1 MTEIEY
7 PVFLS
12 KIAKGVDK
20 VEGGSQKNLAKVI
33 SQVIREDKLEKK
45 VIGLEG
51 EWGSGKSNL
60 IKIIQSQLGEN
71 YHTFIFDSW
80 GSKEDLTR
88 KSFLE
93 QLIDELFLKEFLTK
107 KEKWKD
113 LKNRLLSNTSTTH
126 TQKYPQIKS
135 YWLILSLAIISFTF
149 LSSSYENIIKDYDL
163 LKDVDFGVWKPI
175 LWIYII
181 PLGLSVWGFCLSLIE
196 YNKEREKNAKKEE
209 IDKDSKWVTLGK
221 MFYWFNGSEINSEEV
236 QNIIEDEPS
245 VKQFREY
252 FKNIEEEIIN
262 KGKLILVFDNLD
274 RLENDKIKALWSS
287 IHTFFAEDKYTFDSW
302 VIIPYDKAKLEA
314 HLDKGY
320 HGFISKTFSV
330 NFRITPPVVT
340 QWEAFLNQ
348 SLEDAFGKKLIE
360 NDEKE
365 YVIKLFDILSSHETI
380 KPRQIINYINNLV
393 SMYKEW
399 QDDIINKN
407 IKFRYISLFV
417 LTKDKILENPNNSI
431 LDRSYLGNSEVLF
444 VDDEDLD
451 TSISMITFGVKN
463 ELADEVLLD
472 RQLKSALREGNENI
486 IKSSLKHRAFE
497 KYFFQANKIIPL
509 NEKHNGL
516 VKIYNIIKDVFSDN
530 MMKKFWDDF
539 GKELIFVD
547 GQFYE
552 LNDNH
557 KAILINTNKNI
568 GKNILNELIR
578 NLKINFNTNDVQNK
592 YFSQLLEIEK
602 FIKDKNLDINFLALI
617 SKVNFKP
624 ESYLNF
630 VAEAKNDFNKY
641 KITCSENELL
651 ESFFGEGNV
660 LNIDKISI
668 RLNELNTI
676 KSEFKMDKI
685 TDDITSKIATVT
697 YNDKLNFTKYIQ
709 ILKTLKETPLNLKL
723 SAPFYAQLSTAR
735 LDEDVIYEDA
745 YCIAISDFQIA
756 HDNSGNFQNSLRSLT
771 DEQIIKV
778 SSKIEAY
785 FNYDSLLKLLTTN
798 ITTNSFPNLK
808 KIAYD
813 ITINSYGTPSLDIDF
828 DWALKEFDNI
838 SLKVYENDV
847 ERIKNFIKR
856 INAWH
861 MYYKTKIDLISTGFF
876 KYLNN
881 QDLKLIEL
889 ITKDSLIY
897 FNNLSKEEIIESFKS
912 NNKVFKITEA
922 LIENNLIDKFSD
934 AFYSSYDD
942 YMKGIAKEEE
952 NIPESGFWNKL
963 IDKLDGRKLISTY
976 TSIRDI
982 LINGGEVNE
991 NLLYFFAKG
1000 LVNYGNLHKKPES
1013 STLKIII
1020 PMIESDKNFDL
1031 FLNNHDKLLD
1041 VINISNEHKETAI
1054 GELQLRY
1061 NSEKYKIEIKMLEVA
1076 KKLNLELDSDKLND
1090 KKD

>member
-1 MTEIEY
+1 MAEIEY
-7 PVFLS
+7 PIFLS

-20 VEGGSQKNLAKVI
+20 VEGGSQMNLAKVI
-33 SQVIREDKLEKK
+33 SQVIKEDKLEKK

-60 IKIIQSQLGEN
+60 IKIIQTQLGEN
-71 YHTFIFDSW
+71 YHTFIFDAW
-80 GSKEDLTR
+80 GSQEDLTR

-93 QLIDELFLKEFLTK
+93 QLIDELFLNEFLTK

-113 LKNRLLSNTSTTH
+113 LKNRLLSNTSTIH

-135 YWLILSLAIISFTF
+135 YWLILTLAFLSFTF
-149 LSSSYENIIKDYDL
+149 FSSSYENILKDYDL
-163 LKDVDFGVWKPI
+163 FKNIDFGVWKPI

-181 PLGLSVWGFCLSLIE
+181 PLGLLIWGFSLSLKE
-196 YNKEREKNAKKEE
+196 YKKEREKNAKKEE

-252 FKNIEEEIIN
+252 FKNIEDEIIS

-302 VIIPYDKAKLEA
+302 VIIPYDKSKLEV
-314 HLDKGY
+314 HLEKGY

-348 SLEDAFGKKLIE
+348 SLEDAFGNKIIE
-360 NDEKE
+360 KDEKE

-399 QDDIINKN
+399 QDDIINKK

-417 LTKDKILENPNNSI
+417 LTKDKILENPNNAI
-431 LDRSYLGNSEVLF
+431 LNRSYLGNSEVLF
-444 VDDEDLD
+444 IDDEDLD
-451 TSISMITFGVKN
+451 TSISMITFGVKK

-472 RQLKSALREGNENI
+472 RQLKSALREGDENI
-486 IKSSLKHRAFE
+486 IKSSVKHRAFE

-509 NEKHNGL
+509 NEKHKGL
-516 VKIYNIIKDVFSDN
+516 VKIYNIIKDVFSSN
-530 MMKKFWDDF
+530 MMKTFWEEF
-539 GKELIFVD
+539 GNGLIYIE
-547 GQFYE
+547 GQFNE

-557 KAILINTNKNI
+557 KAILCNTNKDI
-568 GKNILNELIR
+568 GKNILDELFR
-578 NLKINFNTNDVQNK
+578 NLKKNFNKDEVQKK
-592 YFSQLLEIEK
+592 YFFQLLEIEK
-602 FIKDKNLDINFLALI
+602 FLKVENLEINFLTLI
-617 SKVNFKP
+617 SKVNFNP
-624 ESYLNF
+624 ETYLDF
-630 VAEAKNDFNKY
+630 VVVAKNDFKKY
-641 KITCSENELL
+641 KITCVENELL
-651 ESFFGEGNV
+651 KSFFDQENV
-660 LNIDKISI
+660 LNIDKINNY
-668 RLNELNTI
+668 LNELNTI
-676 KSEFKMDKI
+676 KSEFNMDKI
-685 TDDITSKIATVT
+685 TDDITSKVATIT
-697 YNDKLNFTKYIQ
+697 YGDTINTTKYLL
-709 ILKTLKETPLNLKL
+709 ILKTLKEKPLNLKL
-723 SAPFYAQLSTAR
+723 APPFYAQLSTAR
-735 LDEDVIYEDA
+735 LNEEVIYEDA

-778 SSKIEAY
+778 SNKIETY
-785 FNYDSLLKLLTTN
+785 FNYGSILKLLTTN
-798 ITTNSFPNLK
+798 VTTNSFPNLR

-813 ITINSYGTPSLDIDF
+813 VTINSYGIPSLDL
-828 DWALKEFDNI
+828 DWALNEFDNI
-838 SLKVYENDV
+838 SLKVFENDADKV
-847 ERIKNFIKR
+847 KNFVKKL
-856 INAWH
+856 NAWH
-861 MYYKTKIDLISTGFF
+861 IDYKTKINLISEGFF
-876 KYLNN
+876 EHLNN

-897 FNNLSKEEIIESFKS
+897 FNNLSKDEIIESFK
-912 NNKVFKITEA
+912 NYNRDFKIFEA

-942 YMKGIAKEEE
+942 FMKGIAMEEE
-952 NIPESGFWNKL
+952 NIPQPGFWDEL
-963 IDKLDGRKLISTY
+963 IDKLDCRKLISTY

-991 NLLYFFAKG
+991 NLLYFFEKG
-1000 LVNYGNLHKKPES
+1000 LVNYGNLQKKPES
-1013 STLKIII
+1013 STLKIVI
-1020 PMIESDKNFDL
+1020 PMIESDKNFEF
-1031 FLNNHDKLLD
+1031 FLDNQNKLLD

-1061 NSEKYKIEIKMLEVA
+1061 NSEKYRTEIKMLEVA
-1076 KKLNLELDSDKLND
+1076 KKLNLKLDKLND